1 MKQEVV
7 YCGIDVTK
15 SRLDVALSGQRWE
28 LPNTKG
34 AMARLVQGLEGRP
47 FKVQVICEAS
57 GGYEKTLMR
66 ALHRSGSEVTLVQPN
81 RVRQFARASGILAKT
96 DRIDAVVLVR
106 FAQAIKP
113 AATAA
118 QPLPLLRLRELD
130 TQRAHLTRLLVRE
143 ENRLAQLQCVQLRR
157 FTRSLIHKVQ
167 KQIASIDQRVKELIR
182 EDETLRCKAQKLVSF
197 NGVGE
202 RTAAL
207 LLAQIPELGQLNRRQ
222 VAALAGLAPFNR
234 DSGHHARQTLHLR
247 RTARSTQRPLHVRSN
262 RSTIQSNIG
271 TLLSPS
277 ACRRQTTQ
285 TRPYRRHAK
294 ITH

>member
-7 YCGIDVTK
+7 YCGIDVAK

-28 LPNTKG
+28 VPHTKG
-34 AMARLVQGLEGRP
+34 AMARLVHGLEGRP

-143 ENRLAQLQCVQLRR
+143 ENPLAQLQCVQLRR
-157 FTRSLIHKVQ
+157 FTRSLIDKVQ

-202 RTAAL
+202 RTAAS
-207 LLAQIPELGQLNRRQ
+207 LLAQMPELGQLNRRQ
-222 VAALAGLAPFNR
+222 VAALAGLDR
-234 DSGHHARQTLHLR
+234 DSGTMRGKRCIFGGRRALR
-247 RTARSTQRPLHVRSN
+247 SGLYMSALTAVRYN
-262 RSTIQSNIG
+262 PI
-271 TLLSPS
+271 LAPF
-277 ACRRQTTQ
+277 
-285 TRPYRRHAK
+285 YRRLLAAGK
-294 ITH
+294 PPKLALTAVMRK